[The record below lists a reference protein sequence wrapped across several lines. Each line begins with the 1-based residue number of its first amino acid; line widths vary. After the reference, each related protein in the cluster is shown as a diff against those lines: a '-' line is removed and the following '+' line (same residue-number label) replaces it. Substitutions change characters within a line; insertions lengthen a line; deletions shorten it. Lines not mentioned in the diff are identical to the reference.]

1 MEVII
6 LLENSAEHNSPLL
19 SKHGLSLYIDTGKEK
34 LLFDTGPDDSF
45 VHNAKELGVDLR
57 QVDMLVISHA
67 HHDHGG
73 GLKTF
78 LEINRKARVF
88 ISPYVLGEYYA
99 QRGENEFQYIGLD
112 QTVLKDG
119 RDRITFIQQKT
130 EIASGITLLKT
141 TEHSTFQPSAVLLRK
156 QNGILEKDTFEHE
169 LIMVIED
176 QVKVQ
181 GEDQGQVVLHVFT
194 GCSHNGIINMVLSV
208 EKEFPGKKIQTLVG
222 GFHLMNTKTN
232 KLAEEEQT
240 VKDLAIVL
248 REHNI
253 ERIYTGHCT
262 GTEALEV
269 LQGVL
274 GNRIDGIS
282 TGKDIRI

>member
-6 LLENSAEHNSPLL
+6 LLENSVEHNSSLL
-19 SKHGLSLYIDTGKEK
+19 SRHGLSLYIDTGKEK
-34 LLFDTGPDDSF
+34 LLFDTGPDDTF
-45 VHNAKELGVDLR
+45 VHNAQELGVDLS

-73 GLKTF
+73 GLEAF
-78 LEINRKARVF
+78 LEINSKARVF

-99 QRGENEFQYIGLD
+99 QRGENEYQYIGLD
-112 QTVLKDG
+112 QRVLEAG
-119 RDRITFIQQKT
+119 RERITYIQENR
-130 EIASGITLLKT
+130 EIAPGITLLKT
-141 TEHSTFQPSAVLLRK
+141 TEHSTFQPSAILLRK
-156 QNGILEKDTFEHE
+156 RDGILEKDTFEHE

-176 QVKVQ
+176 RGK
-181 GEDQGQVVLHVFT
+181 LHVFT

-208 EKEFPGKKIQTLVG
+208 EKEFPGQKIQTLVG

-232 KLAEEEQT
+232 KMAEEEQT
-240 VKDLAIVL
+240 VKDLASIL

-253 ERIYTGHCT
+253 EGIYTGHCT
-262 GTEALEV
+262 GTEALTV

-274 GNRIDGIS
+274 GGRINGIS
-282 TGKDIRI
+282 TGKKIKFGE